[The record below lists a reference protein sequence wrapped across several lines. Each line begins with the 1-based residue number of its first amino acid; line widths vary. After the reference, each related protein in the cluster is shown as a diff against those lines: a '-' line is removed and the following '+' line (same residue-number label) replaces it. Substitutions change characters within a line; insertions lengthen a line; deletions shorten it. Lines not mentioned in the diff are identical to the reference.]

1 MLPGGTLRGSVPP
14 HNLMANDTHS
24 PLDYGDG
31 HPCLAIHCFPW
42 MGLSVVS
49 VLEMKINRI
58 SVVHEEKSGSDY
70 WVTPVFS
77 FILR

>member
-1 MLPGGTLRGSVPP
+1 MLPGGTL
-14 HNLMANDTHS
+14 HS

-31 HPCLAIHCFPW
+31 HPCLAIPW

-58 SVVHEEKSGSDY
+58 SVVQEEKSGSDY
-70 WVTPVFS
+70 WVNPVFS